1 VKTGVVLVTDLFVA
15 VLDGQLSAEKAAQL
29 SATIVQ
35 VLPVWIGFKNEL
47 EIKNMFI
54 KHWDPYL
61 LLI

>member
-1 VKTGVVLVTDLFVA
+1 